1 MCATINH
8 KQNQSNDKNVTNFR
22 NTPLKQT
29 INIPEPRSIQWDPF
43 LNRQVHQMSYFH
55 PIKHGSDTSLS
66 TWWSC
71 PKELFDQNSI
81 YLTFKVLD
89 TVSEN
94 RFRKERNDLMTWT
107 KHYKVSSILTHWASR
122 FFPRKEP
129 HKVGS
134 KLSYVPK
141 SFYKLCFKMVW

>member
-43 LNRQVHQMSYFH
+43 LNDQVRQMSYFR

-71 PKELFDQNSI
+71 PKELFDQNST
-81 YLTFKVLD
+81 YLTIKVYD
-89 TVSEN
+89 AVSKI
-94 RFRKERNDLMTWT
+94 RFEKEKKNDLMPEPTTTRYHPLWLIGPHGFFLERSLTRLVPSLFICT
-107 KHYKVSSILTHWASR
+107 KVFLQT
-122 FFPRKEP
+122 
-129 HKVGS
+129 
-134 KLSYVPK
+134 
-141 SFYKLCFKMVW
+141 